1 MSPRRSRRAL
11 PLAQLVERATCVAEE
26 VRAELH
32 SVHADPDER
41 WHVRL
46 HADDDVDVWLI
57 SWTREQGTQLHGHGG
72 SSGAFT
78 VVAGELEETVW
89 DPAARGLDGATRQRG
104 DTVVFGP
111 GYVHDVRNVLP
122 TTAVSVHVY
131 SPPLAR
137 MDFFDVDAA
146 EDGDRLVRL
155 AHVWTDD
162 PEAELPAGARE
173 SVTAQRTAS

>member
-1 MSPRRSRRAL
+1 MTPRRSRRAL
-11 PLAQLVERATCVAEE
+11 PLDQLVERACRVAEE
-26 VRAELH
+26 VRAERH

-46 HADDDVDVWLI
+46 HQDDDVDVWLI
-57 SWTREQGTQLHGHGG
+57 SWTQEQGTQLHGHGG

-89 DPAARGLDGATRQRG
+89 DPGAREVDGATRLRG
-104 DTVVFGP
+104 DVVAFGP

-131 SPPLAR
+131 SPPLER
-137 MDFFDVDAA
+137 MDFFDVEPDA
-146 EDGDRLVRL
+146 DGAPGLVRL

-162 PEAELPAGARE
+162 PEIAAPAEVAAARAAG
-173 SVTAQRTAS
+173 

>member
-1 MSPRRSRRAL
+1 MKPRRHRRAL
-11 PLAQLVERATCVAEE
+11 PLAQLVERATCAADE

-46 HADDDVDVWLI
+46 HHDDDVDVWLI
-57 SWTREQGTQLHGHGG
+57 SWTQEQGTQLHGHGG

-78 VVAGELEETVW
+78 VVSGELEETVW
-89 DPAARGLDGATRQRG
+89 DPAVREADGATRSRG
-104 DTVVFGP
+104 DVVAFGP

-122 TTAVSVHVY
+122 GTAVSVHVY
-131 SPPLAR
+131 SPPLER
-137 MDFFDVDAA
+137 MDFFDV
-146 EDGDRLVRL
+146 EPDGDGSARLVRL

-162 PEAELPAGARE
+162 PEIEAPARDSRQA
-173 SVTAQRTAS
+173 AS